1 MDNAPFPD
9 RASAGRLLAAEV
21 AKLKPERPVVYALPR
36 GGVPVALPIAEAL
49 GAPLDLLMVRKL
61 GVPQQPELAAGAIV
75 DGEVPGIVLNDEI
88 VLAAR
93 LSEAEIAE
101 IVAAELK
108 VIERRRA
115 LYLPD
120 KLPISARDRTAII
133 VDDGIATGASVR
145 AAIKAIRARQ
155 PRRVILAAPVAPPET
170 LEDLRQLVDDIACLR
185 APKRFGAVGHFY
197 DDFRQVTDEE
207 VVRLLAR
214 APAGGKHKA

>member
-9 RASAGRLLAAEV
+9 RASAGRLLAGEV

-145 AAIKAIRARQ
+145 AAIKAIRARH
-155 PRRVILAAPVAPPET
+155 PRRVILAVPCASG
-170 LEDLRQLVDDIACLR
+170 D
-185 APKRFGAVGHFY
+185 FGGPAAASGRY
-197 DDFRQVTDEE
+197 
-207 VVRLLAR
+207 RLPAR
-214 APAGGKHKA
+214 A